1 VDHDPAV
8 RQDIEAYLTH
18 RGYEA
23 LAVTNGEKRSRT
35 GHLVCS
41 AAPTID
47 GAVHYL
53 PYGALD
59 YLLKP
64 VNPAR
69 LEASLQRVL
78 RPRVELIRQRDMSR
92 LLKDLTGSVLTPE
105 AHQVLRAMVEG
116 GAARAFVADEHIK
129 DWNR

>member
-1 VDHDPAV
+1 
-8 RQDIEAYLTH
+8 
-18 RGYEA
+18 
-23 LAVTNGEKRSRT
+23 
-35 GHLVCS
+35 
-41 AAPTID
+41 
-47 GAVHYL
+47 VHYL

-64 VNPAR
+64 VSPAW

-78 RPRVELIRQRDMSR
+78 CPRVELIRQRDISR
-92 LLKDLTGSVLTPE
+92 LLKDLIGSVLAPE
-105 AHQVLRAMVEG
+105 AHQVLTAMIEG